1 MRSVHLLHLATQ
13 GSANESSLDVLKDV
27 THRCGLQHTHSRTHF
42 LAAVLGNVA
51 RFDVVPDVQLAH
63 LDIDGSFRD
72 VSLCV
77 PVIHYEKRGNER
89 YYSSS

>member
-13 GSANESSLDVLKDV
+13 GPANESSLDVLKDV
-27 THRCGLQHTHSRTHF
+27 THRCGLQHTHSRIHF
-42 LAAVLGNVA
+42 LADVLG

-72 VSLCV
+72 FSLCV